1 MQDETV
7 GPWILGAVLGLLSL
21 LGLVMASG
29 AKDELFHGV
38 GLAFF
43 LFGVFFI
50 FALIRRYVGR

>member
-1 MQDETV
+1 MRDENV
-7 GPWILGAVLGLLSL
+7 GPWILGALLALLSL

-29 AKDELFHGV
+29 AEDELFSGV